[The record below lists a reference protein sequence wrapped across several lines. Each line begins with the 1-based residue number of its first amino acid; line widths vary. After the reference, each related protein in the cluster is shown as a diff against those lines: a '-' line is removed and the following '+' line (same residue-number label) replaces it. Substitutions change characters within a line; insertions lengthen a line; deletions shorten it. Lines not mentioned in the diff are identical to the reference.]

1 MRRWRFVGYVEQ
13 ISASRL
19 SEHGRGFAGNAEVD
33 GADVQAFKQLRA
45 TGEFSPLHVHALGGE
60 AFFQGA
66 FGFEQHQG
74 AVFLIADS

>member
-1 MRRWRFVGYVEQ
+1 MRRWRFVGDVEQ
-13 ISASRL
+13 ISTGRL
-19 SEHGRGFAGNAEVD
+19 GEHWRSFTGDTEVD

>member
-1 MRRWRFVGYVEQ
+1 LGKHR
-13 ISASRL
+13 
-19 SEHGRGFAGNAEVD
+19 RGFAGHAEVD
-33 GADVQAFKQLRA
+33 GADVQAFEQLRA